1 MENIAKKFLK
11 LHPDLEKVEF
21 IYVDFN
27 GIPRGKNTS
36 PKTLIKASK
45 GGLKMPISSYVLDV
59 WGDNPK
65 GTGLVMS
72 GDGDAICRVVE
83 NSLAITPWSSRKTAQ
98 CLVSMEDGDGK
109 AIYADSRNIL
119 SSVLSR
125 YSELGLSPV
134 IAPEMEFYLI
144 DKKLQKNGHPQMP
157 LIPGTNRRYEEV
169 QLLNLSEM
177 DDFEGFFDL
186 V

>member
-72 GDGDAICRVVE
+72 GDGDNRLLYIA
-83 NSLAITPWSSRKTAQ
+83 T
-98 CLVSMEDGDGK
+98 
-109 AIYADSRNIL
+109 L
-119 SSVLSR
+119 SSEYFRINISLS
-125 YSELGLSPV
+125 SIS
-134 IAPEMEFYLI
+134 
-144 DKKLQKNGHPQMP
+144 KK
-157 LIPGTNRRYEEV
+157 
-169 QLLNLSEM
+169 
-177 DDFEGFFDL
+177 FA
-186 V
+186 